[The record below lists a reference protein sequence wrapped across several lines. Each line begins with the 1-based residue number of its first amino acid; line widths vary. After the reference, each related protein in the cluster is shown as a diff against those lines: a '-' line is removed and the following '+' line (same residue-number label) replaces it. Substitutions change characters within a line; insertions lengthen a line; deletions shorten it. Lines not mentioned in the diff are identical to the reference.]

1 MKVDIKKI
9 KPNENNPRVIK
20 DEKFN
25 KLVNSIREFP
35 QMLDLRPIVVDSDY
49 VVLGGNM
56 RLKAC
61 IAAGLTEVP
70 VLVADQLTE
79 EQKAEFIIK
88 DNVGFGE
95 WDWDILANQWD
106 NEALLDWGLDVWVPE
121 NDIDLDDFF
130 LKETPEDKEKPDV
143 IVLKYTQEEHDIVK
157 DKLLE
162 IAVTPEQA
170 VWRLLGLEE

>member
-1 MKVDIKKI
+1 MKVDIKAI
-9 KPNENNPRVIK
+9 KPNTDNPRVIK

-25 KLVNSIREFP
+25 KLVKSINEFP
-35 QMLDLRPIVVDSDY
+35 EMLELRPIVVDGDM

-61 IAAGLTEVP
+61 IAAGLTQVP
-70 VLVADQLTE
+70 VLVADTLTE

-106 NEALLDWGLDVWVPE
+106 NEALADWGLDVWVPE
-121 NDIDLDDFF
+121 NDINLDDFF
-130 LKETPEDKEKPDV
+130 KEEAKEDKEQPDV
-143 IVLKYTQEEHDIVK
+143 IVLKYSQEEYDIVK
-157 DKLLE
+157 AKLLD
-162 IAVTPEQA
+162 IAATPEQA
-170 VWRLLGLEE
+170 VWQLLGLKE

>member
-95 WDWDILANQWD
+95 WDWDILANQWN
-106 NEALLDWGLDVWVPE
+106 NETLLDWGLDVWVPE

-130 LKETPEDKEKPDV
+130 SKETPEDKEKPDV

>member
-121 NDIDLDDFF
+121 NNIDLDDFF
-130 LKETPEDKEKPDV
+130 SKETPEDKEKPDV

>member
-130 LKETPEDKEKPDV
+130 SKETPEDKEKPDV

>member
-35 QMLDLRPIVVDSDY
+35 QMLELRPIVVDSNM

-61 IAAGLTEVP
+61 IAAGLTEVF
-70 VLVADQLTE
+70 VLVADKLTE

-130 LKETPEDKEKPDV
+130 SKETTEDKEKPDV

-157 DKLLE
+157 DALLE
-162 IAVTPEQA
+162 IASTPEQA
-170 VWRLLGLEE
+170 VWRLLGLKE

>member
-1 MKVDIKKI
+1 MKVDIKAI
-9 KPNENNPRVIK
+9 KPNTDNPRVIK

-25 KLVNSIREFP
+25 KLVKSIKEFP
-35 QMLDLRPIVVDSDY
+35 EMLELRPIVVDGDM

-61 IAAGLTEVP
+61 IAAGLTQVP
-70 VLVADQLTE
+70 VLVADTLTE

-106 NEALLDWGLDVWVPE
+106 NEALADWGLDVWVPE
-121 NDIDLDDFF
+121 NDINLDDFF
-130 LKETPEDKEKPDV
+130 KEEAKEDKEQPDV
-143 IVLKYTQEEHDIVK
+143 IVLKYSQEEHDIVK
-157 DKLLE
+157 AKLLD
-162 IAVTPEQA
+162 IASTPEQA
-170 VWRLLGLEE
+170 VWQLLGLKE